1 MKSMY
6 KFLILLFLLCNVEH
20 NYGQDSEDHLQPV
33 GSIYDI
39 YNYEFEYYSKVRKV
53 LFKELTDSPSMRFQV
68 MASFTPEHVL
78 DIDFDKDNS
87 KYYMIYH
94 ICEEEIWYN
103 EKWEKIKVKKFKTEI
118 DKESF
123 ELIKSLFSIAIAQTK
138 FPENEIIGFDG
149 ADYYFSINKFGLKS
163 GTVWSPPSGTKMRKL
178 VDIGYELIKLT
189 QSEKE
194 LVKIDNDLR
203 TKIET
208 LIEEFK

>member
-103 EKWEKIKVKKFKTEI
+103 EKWEKIKVKNSK
-118 DKESF
+118 
-123 ELIKSLFSIAIAQTK
+123 Q
-138 FPENEIIGFDG
+138 
-149 ADYYFSINKFGLKS
+149 
-163 GTVWSPPSGTKMRKL
+163 R
-178 VDIGYELIKLT
+178 LT
-189 QSEKE
+189 RN
-194 LVKIDNDLR
+194 LLN
-203 TKIET
+203 
-208 LIEEFK
+208 

>member
-87 KYYMIYH
+87 KYYMI
-94 ICEEEIWYN
+94 ITFAR
-103 EKWEKIKVKKFKTEI
+103 KKYGIMRNGKR
-118 DKESF
+118 
-123 ELIKSLFSIAIAQTK
+123 
-138 FPENEIIGFDG
+138 
-149 ADYYFSINKFGLKS
+149 LK
-163 GTVWSPPSGTKMRKL
+163 
-178 VDIGYELIKLT
+178 
-189 QSEKE
+189 
-194 LVKIDNDLR
+194 
-203 TKIET
+203 
-208 LIEEFK
+208 